1 MYEMQV
7 KEEVTSKTVDTVI
20 ENSHWARQ
28 FRQYLTSRR
37 LEDDVT
43 ILRLLTTEGYCAG
56 LSSSLLQISC
66 SGSSSQDRHQPE

>member
-1 MYEMQV
+1 MFQKYDTLFHQVPSPPHSLEELMYEMQV

-43 ILRLLTTEGYCAG
+43 ILR
-56 LSSSLLQISC
+56 
-66 SGSSSQDRHQPE
+66 

>member
-1 MYEMQV
+1 MEDLMYEMQV

-43 ILRLLTTEGYCAG
+43 ILR
-56 LSSSLLQISC
+56 
-66 SGSSSQDRHQPE
+66 